1 MLITTT
7 QSAVTRKRPRGGRL
21 ANRRRPVNC
30 SSMRRARSMG
40 RLRLLEAEHAFPHHE
55 QIRQRAGDHEP
66 MAVLRQAAVTDL
78 REAEDAFDHADGM
91 LDPCTYA
98 GLPPI
103 RRAQLGRRR
112 STIDEVALV

>member
-1 MLITTT
+1 T
-7 QSAVTRKRPRGGRL
+7 
-21 ANRRRPVNC
+21 
-30 SSMRRARSMG
+30 RSMG
-40 RLRLLEAEHAFPHHE
+40 RLRLLEVEQALPHHE
-55 QIRQRAGDHEP
+55 QIRQRGGDHEP

-91 LDPCTYA
+91 LDPCTYT

-112 STIDEVALV
+112 STMDEVARVGRAHTEHRALARVRRIAPHATL